1 MKTARHQCGW
11 FSDSGS
17 AAIETVF
24 WLTAVQLPLLVFSL
38 GLVAAQLQLAR
49 AETVL
54 REAARA
60 TITQL
65 ETDSLSLSQSHIQT
79 VFASYLKELG
89 FQAGLKLDQSHW
101 SANCI
106 PLQNCEFLSFTF
118 KAGVEPWQPR
128 LSLLFS
134 GPEANL

>member
-1 MKTARHQCGW
+1 MKTASHRIGW

-17 AAIETVF
+17 AAIETIF
-24 WLTAVQLPLLVFSL
+24 WLTAIQLPMLVFSL
-38 GLVAAQLQLAR
+38 GLFAAQLQLAR

-54 REAARA
+54 RESARA
-60 TITQL
+60 TIKQL
-65 ETDSLSLSQSHIQT
+65 ETDSLSLSQPQIQT
-79 VFASYLKELG
+79 VFASYVRELG
-89 FQAGLKLDQSHW
+89 FQAGLNLDQTQW

-106 PLQNCEFLSFTF
+106 PMPNCEFLSFSF

-128 LSLLFS
+128 LNLVFS